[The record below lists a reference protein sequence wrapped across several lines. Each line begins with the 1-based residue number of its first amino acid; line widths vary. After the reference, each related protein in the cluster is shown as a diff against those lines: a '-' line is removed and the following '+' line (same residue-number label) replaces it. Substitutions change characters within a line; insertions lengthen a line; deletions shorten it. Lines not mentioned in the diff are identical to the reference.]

1 MLKFATKNFN
11 YINNLVS
18 KSLYTKV
25 EAKIE
30 NKIGVIYMDS
40 QKDFN
45 ALSADMKSSLVK
57 NITEFENSNDVKVI
71 VLLSKV
77 KKAFCAGAD
86 IK

>member
-18 KSLYTKV
+18 KSLFTKV

-40 QKDFN
+40 QKDVN

>member
-1 MLKFATKNFN
+1 MIKFATKNFN

-18 KSLYTKV
+18 KSLYTNV

-45 ALSADMKSSLVK
+45 ALSVDMKAGLVK
-57 NITEFENSNDVKVI
+57 HIKEFENSNDVKVI

-77 KKAFCAGAD
+77 KKAFCAGAN

>member
-18 KSLYTKV
+18 KSLFTKV